1 MNNLRRMLDEWT
13 AMLARTYQQD
23 LMRCKTIEEV
33 DRICH
38 TYGPLLATNPELQRH
53 AISAK
58 NRIHAIEM
66 QKVKSWNN
74 QLN

>member
-1 MNNLRRMLDEWT
+1 MEKLNKMLDEWGR
-13 AMLARTYQQD
+13 MLARTYKED
-23 LMRCKTIEEV
+23 LMNCKTIEEV
-33 DRICH
+33 DRIDYC
-38 TYGPLLATNPELQRH
+38 YGPLLQTNPDLIRH
-53 AISAK
+53 SISAK